1 MGDSATGIH
10 GHFLLLLVLLAPV
23 QASASPVYHFTEL
36 AAPSFFSEFLRV
48 SSSGTP
54 YLSGVPAL
62 IGGFY
67 AQDVNSSGVYAGT
80 CLGNRSG
87 ASFSACTLDPI
98 HGEVRI
104 PFPAPTSTA
113 SLAYATDAYDINDR
127 GDVLGGATSVNGGNV
142 NIGLQIYTQHGDL
155 IDLGISS
162 YRRPNL
168 NNNWEVVGAAYTVGA
183 GRQDSFYYYDGHQ
196 VPLQS
201 LVADLG
207 SFLLLVP
214 TDINND
220 GFIVGYGRNEAGENR
235 GFLLSPQ
242 RPIPEPT
249 PLAMIFTELLLA
261 CGAVRWR
268 RLKRSNPRPAATR
281 TYELGSG
288 TRLAAPNAV
297 TRTIPVALAGP
308 PPVIKETDATPDDVA
323 SRLSSTRRSRKSRAK
338 GTAGAGWAHATA
350 SSPLRFIPE
359 IAAIST

>member
-1 MGDSATGIH
+1 MH
-10 GHFLLLLVLLAPV
+10 RHFLFLLVLLASV

-36 AAPSFFSEFLRV
+36 GDPSFVSSSLRI

-54 YLSGVPAL
+54 YLSSVPAL
-62 IGGFY
+62 MGGFY
-67 AQDVNSSGVYAGT
+67 AQDVNDSGVYAGT

-87 ASFSACTLDPI
+87 ASFSACTLDPTR
-98 HGEVRI
+98 GEIRI
-104 PFPAPTSTA
+104 PFPVPPSTA

-142 NIGLQIYTQHGDL
+142 NIGLQIYTQQGDL
-155 IDLGISS
+155 IDLGIAS

-168 NNNWEVVGAAYTVGA
+168 NNNWEVVGAGYTVGA

-242 RPIPEPT
+242 RSIPEPG
-249 PLAMIFTELLLA
+249 PLALIFMELLLA
-261 CGAVRWR
+261 CGAA
-268 RLKRSNPRPAATR
+268 RLLQPQCR
-281 TYELGSG
+281 TQ
-288 TRLAAPNAV
+288 
-297 TRTIPVALAGP
+297 
-308 PPVIKETDATPDDVA
+308 
-323 SRLSSTRRSRKSRAK
+323 ST
-338 GTAGAGWAHATA
+338 
-350 SSPLRFIPE
+350 
-359 IAAIST
+359 